1 MVEKRSNMMSTYKV
15 YLTKRGPNPESYL
28 ICRSP
33 ESLQAAKAVYK
44 GHGDI
49 TIEEILSVTP
59 NDPMEQ

>member
-1 MVEKRSNMMSTYKV
+1 MSTYKV

-49 TIEEILSVTP
+49 TIEEILSVTL